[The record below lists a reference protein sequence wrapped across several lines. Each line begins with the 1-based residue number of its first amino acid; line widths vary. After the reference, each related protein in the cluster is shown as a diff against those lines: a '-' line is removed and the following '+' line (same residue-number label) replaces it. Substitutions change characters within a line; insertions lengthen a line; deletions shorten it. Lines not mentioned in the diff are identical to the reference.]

1 MLFFVSVV
9 ERRAQMTTG
18 LRHFLV
24 HALCANGSQHSGSSL
39 SLASTKVC
47 SSMDEGDGPGS
58 EAELMEDCPQVPASI
73 AERYKVGR
81 MIGDGNFAVVR
92 ECVERSTGREYALKI
107 INKSKCR
114 GKEHMIQNEVSI
126 LRRVKHPNIVL
137 LIEEMDTYSELY
149 MVMELVKV
157 KHPTFMTVK
166 TIVLV

>member
-1 MLFFVSVV
+1 M
-9 ERRAQMTTG
+9 A
-18 LRHFLV
+18 LRFSWQ
-24 HALCANGSQHSGSSL
+24 GSQHSGSSL

-58 EAELMEDCPQVPASI
+58 EGEEPCETMMKVYHCFIIFIWMLHPKSFLLAEPMEDCPQVPASI

-114 GKEHMIQNEVSI
+114 GKVRWF
-126 LRRVKHPNIVL
+126 L
-137 LIEEMDTYSELY
+137 
-149 MVMELVKV
+149 
-157 KHPTFMTVK
+157 K
-166 TIVLV
+166 TILFSDDAVKGNDGRSSVLRLWLTGTHDPEWGVHSSESEAS